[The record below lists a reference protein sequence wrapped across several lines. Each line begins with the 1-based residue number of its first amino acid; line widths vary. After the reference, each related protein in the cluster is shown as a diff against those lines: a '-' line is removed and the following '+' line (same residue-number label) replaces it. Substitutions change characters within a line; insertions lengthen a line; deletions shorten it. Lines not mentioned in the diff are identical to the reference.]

1 MKKLN
6 RCVWIIAMAA
16 VGLLTGGVA
25 RATFRS
31 ASDFVNVE
39 TPFRC
44 SVQKF
49 GDLDVLTT
57 VAVGPD
63 DFGLTRFDP
72 MDALPRYEVNGLS
85 FRKQPI
91 DEALQQLLEEAD
103 ITVYSEDGFYP
114 TMDADQVYGELTD
127 VVNGLTEAGDIFYRY
142 DARQKEMYLSRHE
155 RFELKLPDNRMVMLA
170 MLDALRGANINNLQ
184 PDWKAN
190 TILMSLTRS
199 EKETVEK
206 LASFILQDGY
216 LLLADTQVF
225 TTKPNGK
232 DAGWQ
237 TVANRFGTR
246 RIYQANN
253 GLHGQLLTI
262 GNQIPRQKLL
272 RTVGTDFELTPVTQG
287 VAIVPNGWK
296 MRFNVGQCAAKSPLA
311 SLSVLLNARV
321 LSPEK
326 VATKLILDSRSGE
339 ISSFDTV
346 TAIDDELIVI
356 GVPSPVE
363 PSEDLLMTVKLR
375 LIRLVK
381 EK

>member
-6 RCVWIIAMAA
+6 RYSWIAIVTA
-16 VGLLTGGVA
+16 GLLTGGVA
-25 RATFRS
+25 GAAPQKT
-31 ASDFVNVE
+31 ADFINVE

-44 SVQKF
+44 SVQKA
-49 GDLDVLTT
+49 GDMDVLTT
-57 VAVGPD
+57 VAIGAD
-63 DFGLTRFDP
+63 DFQLTRFDP
-72 MDALPRYEVNGLS
+72 MDVLPRYEVNGLS
-85 FRKQPI
+85 FKKQPI

-142 DARQKEMYLSRHE
+142 DARQKEMYLSRRE
-155 RFELKLPDNRMVMLA
+155 RFELKLPDNRMIMLA
-170 MLDALRGANINNLQ
+170 MLDALRGADIDNLQ

-225 TTKPNGK
+225 TTKPRGEK
-232 DAGWQ
+232 ADWQ
-237 TVANRFGTR
+237 KVANRFGTR

-253 GLHGQLLTI
+253 GLYGQLLTV
-262 GNQIPRQKLL
+262 GNQVPRQTLL
-272 RTVGTDFELTPVTQG
+272 RTVGSEFDLTPVTQG

-296 MRFNVGQCAAKSPLA
+296 MRFNVGRCAVKSPLA

-326 VATKLILDSRSGE
+326 VVTKLTLDSRMGE

-363 PSEDLLMTVKLR
+363 SSEDLMMTVKLR
-375 LIRLVK
+375 LIRLIK

>member
-1 MKKLN
+1 MKKI
-6 RCVWIIAMAA
+6 RKCSWVMAVVA
-16 VGLLTGGVA
+16 VGMLAGGVA
-25 RATFRS
+25 RAALPKT
-31 ASDFVNVE
+31 ADFVNVE

-44 SVQKF
+44 SVQKV
-49 GDLDVLTT
+49 GDMDVLTT
-57 VAVGPD
+57 VAVGSD
-63 DFGLTRFDP
+63 DFQLTRFDP

-85 FRKQPI
+85 FKKQPI

-127 VVNGLTEAGDIFYRY
+127 VVNGLTETGEIFYRY
-142 DARQKEMYLSRHE
+142 DARQKEMYLSRRE
-155 RFELKLPDNRMVMLA
+155 RFELKLPNNRMIMLA
-170 MLDALRGANINNLQ
+170 MLDALRGANIDNLQ

-206 LASFILQDGY
+206 LITFILQDGY
-216 LLLADTQVF
+216 LLLADTQIF
-225 TTKPNGK
+225 TTKPRGK
-232 DAGWQ
+232 EAGWQ

-253 GLHGQLLTI
+253 GLYGQLLTV
-262 GNQIPRQKLL
+262 GNQIPRQTLL
-272 RTVGTDFELTPVTQG
+272 RTVGTEFDLTPVTQG

-296 MRFNVGQCAAKSPLA
+296 MRFNVGQCAVKSPLA

-326 VATKLILDSRSGE
+326 VATRLVLDSRLGE

-363 PSEDLLMTVKLR
+363 PSEDLMMAVKLR

>member
-1 MKKLN
+1 MKKI
-6 RCVWIIAMAA
+6 RKCSWVMAVVA
-16 VGLLTGGVA
+16 VGMLAGGVA
-25 RATFRS
+25 RAALPKT
-31 ASDFVNVE
+31 ADFVNVE

-44 SVQKF
+44 SVQKV
-49 GDLDVLTT
+49 GDMDVLTT
-57 VAVGPD
+57 VAVGSD
-63 DFGLTRFDP
+63 DFQLTRFDP

-85 FRKQPI
+85 FKKQPI

-127 VVNGLTEAGDIFYRY
+127 VVNGLTEAGEIFYRY
-142 DARQKEMYLSRHE
+142 DARQKEMYLSRRE
-155 RFELKLPDNRMVMLA
+155 RFELKLPDNRMIMLA
-170 MLDALRGANINNLQ
+170 MLDALRGANIDNLQ
-184 PDWKAN
+184 PDWKTN

-206 LASFILQDGY
+206 LTAFILQDGY
-216 LLLADTQVF
+216 LLLADTQIF
-225 TTKPNGK
+225 TTKPRGK
-232 DAGWQ
+232 EAGWQ

-253 GLHGQLLTI
+253 GLYGQLLTV
-262 GNQIPRQKLL
+262 GNQIPRQTLL
-272 RTVGTDFELTPVTQG
+272 RTVGTEFDLTPVTQG

-296 MRFNVGQCAAKSPLA
+296 MRFNVGQCAVKSPLA

-326 VATKLILDSRSGE
+326 VATRLVLDSRLGE

-363 PSEDLLMTVKLR
+363 PSEDLMMAVKLR
-375 LIRLVK
+375 LVRLVK